1 MKSPIKLYT
10 LKALAQELG
19 SSYGYLKH
27 LMLRVKKEEI
37 DSWRGYRFIA
47 LGDGKR
53 SNWIAYPEHLN
64 IELIEVD
71 SAELAPSQEEAVLE
85 AALEVLQPAEEVAET
100 ATDAAPN
107 MLEARL
113 LIELNRK
120 LYGDSFVKEE
130 FKELLQKL
138 NHPLASED

>member
-1 MKSPIKLYT
+1 MKGMSSRIKLYT

-19 SSYGYLKH
+19 TSYGYLKH
-27 LMLRVKKEEI
+27 VMLRIKKGEI
-37 DSWRGYRFIA
+37 EGWRGYRFIA

-53 SNWIAYPEHLN
+53 SNWIAYPEDLD
-64 IELIEVD
+64 IELIEADGV
-71 SAELAPSQEEAVLE
+71 EPEEAVLE
-85 AALEVLQPAEEVAET
+85 AALEILQPTEEVDTSTEAN
-100 ATDAAPN
+100 PN

-120 LYGDSFVKEE
+120 LYGDNFVKTE
-130 FKELLQKL
+130 FKALLQTL